1 MIVWRNISYSKHELQ
16 YRVRYSPRRTLAIT
30 VHPNGRIEVVA
41 PRGTSPKEVETRVR
55 KRARWIVRQRLYF
68 EQFHPRSKTR
78 RYVGGETHLY
88 LGRQY
93 RLKLVKG
100 DYDEVKLKRGLLV
113 VTSRGPQK
121 VRRVKEL
128 ISAWYQTEAKARFA
142 ERYWRIARR
151 FTRLGYRISPPQVRR
166 MSRRWGSYS
175 KSGRVLLNPD
185 LVRASTACIDY
196 VITHELAHTVYSDHS
211 TKFFELLERM
221 MPDWRRRKD
230 RLERTLA

>member
-1 MIVWRNISYSKHELQ
+1 MAV
-16 YRVRYSPRRTLAIT
+16 T
-30 VHPNGRIEVVA
+30 VHPDGRIEVVA
-41 PRGTSPKEVETRVR
+41 PRGTDPKEVETRIR
-55 KRARWIVRQRLYF
+55 KRARWIVRQRLRF

-100 DYDEVKLKRGLLV
+100 EHDEVKLKRGLLV
-113 VTSRGPQK
+113 VTSRGRENA
-121 VRRVKEL
+121 RRVKEL
-128 ISAWYQTEAKARFA
+128 ISAWYQKEAKARFA
-142 ERYWRIARR
+142 ERYWKIARR
-151 FTRLGYRISPPQVRR
+151 FTRLGCRISPPQVRR

-185 LVRASTACIDY
+185 LVRAPTACIDY
-196 VITHELAHTVYSDHS
+196 VITHELAHTVYSNHGAR
-211 TKFFELLERM
+211 FFELLERM
-221 MPDWRRRKD
+221 MPDWRQRKD